1 MYRCLFENYYNVV
14 VNILYNGCCNE
25 WELPRPKGL
34 CILLLFLYMLTYLFF
49 ITVF

>member
-25 WELPRPKGL
+25 WELFWFKGF
-34 CILLLFLYMLTYLFF
+34 CILFLFLYMFIYLFF
-49 ITVF
+49 IIVF